1 MREERI
7 TRESAKLVM
16 RVVGLIYAGNVKI
29 PEIDWG
35 KVFKWRY
42 TITADEAIKAVQA
55 AIDEANK

>member
-7 TRESAKLVM
+7 TRESAQLVM

-42 TITADEAIKAVQA
+42 TITAEEAINAVKT